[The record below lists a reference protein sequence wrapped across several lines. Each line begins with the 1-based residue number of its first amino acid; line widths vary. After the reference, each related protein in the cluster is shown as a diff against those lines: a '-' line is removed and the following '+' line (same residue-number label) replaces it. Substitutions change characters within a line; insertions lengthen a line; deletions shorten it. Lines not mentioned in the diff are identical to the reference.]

1 MGSHQIEYRH
11 STPGTNVADPS
22 DHEGHFGLAD
32 DLETAA
38 PVETTHTE
46 NGIPTFLARLDETR
60 REAFSEV
67 QRRSA
72 DVGSDISALIRDRR
86 QRFFEYWLRTLDDVH
101 RWFNMGVDEARRER
115 MLGLLLAELKRVRGV
130 SHHVKLGSDG
140 RAYVCVEPRSIDARR
155 RVQRLYDARIDP
167 RLVVLQFQPI
177 AADSTLFESE
187 DRTNFGLSRRNR
199 LASR

>member
-1 MGSHQIEYRH
+1 
-11 STPGTNVADPS
+11 
-22 DHEGHFGLAD
+22 LAD

-38 PVETTHTE
+38 PVEATHTE
-46 NGIPTFLARLDETR
+46 NGIPTFLSRLDETR

-67 QRRSA
+67 QRRGA
-72 DVGSDISALIRDRR
+72 DIGYDISALIRDRR

-115 MLGLLLAELKRVRGV
+115 MLEFLLAELKRVRGV

-155 RVQRLYDARIDP
+155 RVQRLYDAKIDP